1 METGKWARANIIT
14 AVIITIAPD
23 ASSLSPAL
31 QLTGESAQAG
41 VSSVTPS
48 QPTK

>member
-41 VSSVTPS
+41 VTPS